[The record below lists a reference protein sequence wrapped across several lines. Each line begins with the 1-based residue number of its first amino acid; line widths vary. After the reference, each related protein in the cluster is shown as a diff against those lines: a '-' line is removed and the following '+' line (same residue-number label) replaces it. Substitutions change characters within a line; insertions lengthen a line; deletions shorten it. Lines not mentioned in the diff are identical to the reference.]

1 MEWIPPVLLV
11 LGLLVV
17 GVPVAV
23 YFGAFALLWAL
34 SLFPD
39 SPVRSRTYFFCPFKK
54 RSVTADFLT
63 EAGRDHPSDVV
74 SCSGFAQPQRVTC
87 KKACL
92 ELAGTRTV
100 STTLLPRFS
109 LIAGGTA
116 YRAAA
121 SPGVRAEQL
130 AQR

>member
-1 MEWIPPVLLV
+1 MEWIPPVLIV

-23 YFGAFALLWAL
+23 YFGAFALLWVL

-39 SPVRSRTYFFCPFKK
+39 GPARLRTSFFCPFKK

-63 EAGRDHPSDVV
+63 EAGSDHPSDIV
-74 SCSGFAQPQRVTC
+74 SCSAFAQPEHVTC

-100 STTLLPRFS
+100 SMTLLPRFS

-116 YRAAA
+116 YRTAA
-121 SPGVRAEQL
+121 PLGVRDEQP